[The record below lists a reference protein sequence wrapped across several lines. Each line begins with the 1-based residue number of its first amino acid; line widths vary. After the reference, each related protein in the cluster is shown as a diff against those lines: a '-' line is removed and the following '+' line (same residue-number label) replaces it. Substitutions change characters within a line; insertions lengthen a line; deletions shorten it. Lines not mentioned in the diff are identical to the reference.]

1 MKKWYK
7 EPLLHFLAIGAL
19 IFGLFAL
26 VSDEKDVIN
35 KNKIIVTTAD
45 IERLSNNWAK
55 KWRRPPT
62 ETELQGLIESHI
74 KCITVKPLHSVL
86 IRMTRSSGEG

>member
-45 IERLSNNWAK
+45 IERLLN
-55 KWRRPPT
+55 
-62 ETELQGLIESHI
+62 HI
-74 KCITVKPLHSVL
+74 LKRKCITVKPLHSVL